1 MINSYSYYSS
11 DADKLNEFILAFFNR
26 IEFEINDFSNDFF
39 EKDFYDNL
47 VSRHT
52 GILLKAFKDIYKIT
66 KVWTQQERTTL
77 CDAIRDSNKIE
88 EICLGKIK
96 PTKESEITD
105 PIKPIIVTLFKKLY
119 KDVLFGGF
127 FVPHYGN
134 RKTHYHNFSRFKT
147 NGYEWCPSCGIRPM
161 HKFTEEI
168 TDQYD
173 HYLPKDIYPFSSVN
187 FKNLIPI
194 CSDCNSIQVKSNNDI
209 LTHTGKVFY
218 PFDVKHRTI
227 QIDITL
233 SKNDPDLDKIEWG
246 INYICESGKE
256 DEIIAWKAVYKIVDR
271 QKMYCK
277 GSFRSWYNK
286 FYEDFSDSDT
296 IQDNPDE
303 AIRKRNY
310 LRIIKKLNLFEFQCL
325 DSFLQKNTIRA
336 IEESRLTS
344 RY

>member
-11 DADKLNEFILAFFNR
+11 DADKLNEFVLAFFNR
-26 IEFEINDFSNDFF
+26 IEFETSDFSNDFF

-52 GILLKAFKDIYKIT
+52 GILLIAFKDIYKIT
-66 KVWTQQERTTL
+66 KVWTQGERTTL
-77 CDAIRDSNKIE
+77 CNAIRNSNEIE
-88 EICLGKIK
+88 EICLGNIN

-119 KDVLFGGF
+119 KDVLFGEF

-134 RKTHYHNFSRFKT
+134 RKTHYHNFLRFKT

-194 CSDCNSIQVKSNNDI
+194 CSDCNSLQVKSNNDV
-209 LTHTGKVFY
+209 LNHTGKVFY
-218 PFDVKHRTI
+218 PFEDRHKPIKINVSISINDV
-227 QIDITL
+227 
-233 SKNDPDLDKIEWG
+233 DLEKIEWSV
-246 INYICESGKE
+246 NHICEVGKE
-256 DEIIAWKAVYKIVDR
+256 DELIAWKAIYKIDNR
-271 QKMYCK
+271 HKNYCK
-277 GSFRSWYNK
+277 GNFISWYKK

-296 IQDNPDE
+296 IQDNPDA
-303 AIRKRNY
+303 AIRTRNY
-310 LRIIKKLNLFEFQCL
+310 LRIKKKSNLFEFQCL
-325 DSFLQKNTIRA
+325 NSFLQKNTIKA
-336 IEESRLTS
+336 IEVSRLSS